1 MAADRRDMEKEL
13 FDIMFF
19 MRGSITMDDAYN
31 LTIDQKKQ
39 ISRRLSENQ
48 KLSKQANQLI
58 Y

>member
-1 MAADRRDMEKEL
+1 MEKEL
-13 FDIMFF
+13 IDICFF
-19 MRGSITMDDAYN
+19 MRGSIDIDQVYQ

-48 KLSKQANQLI
+48 KLSKQAQQLI